1 MTTQKD
7 IPQELSERAAA
18 LATKSG
24 RSANE
29 IINRAL
35 SSGLDAW
42 EREFDLIQKAAEQCE
57 RGEYASEEDIRR
69 IRNKYRPD

>member
-1 MTTQKD
+1 MTTEND
-7 IPQELSERAAA
+7 IPQELTERASL

-29 IINRAL
+29 VITRAL
-35 SSGLDAW
+35 SRGLDAW

-57 RGEYASEEDIRR
+57 RGEHASDADIERV
-69 IRNKYRPD
+69 RNKYRPD